1 MRYLSSSVKQLLMV
15 TLLLLAVATT
25 VTTARP
31 AAAQTA
37 PGACEWPV
45 AGNLITDGL
54 FTSGNAALWGQNN
67 PYTPTNKVETI
78 TGHPCGYTTA
88 LNSGQVDAIINHNQ
102 GADILFSGWVKKTE
116 PNSLTEF
123 TLRTVGFTSGVGY
136 YDYGQVVYSPSPAI
150 GSWGF
155 VQACIPGAYDNASY
169 HLFIYQFR
177 IDNTFWSGLS
187 AVPWQCSPGTAI
199 PTATPSPAG
208 VTATPTGIIGT
219 AVAAT
224 ATPSGVV
231 GTPVSVTATPAGIVG
246 TAVAVTATPSSGIN
260 NPPMPGVTVTPY
272 RLPTR
277 IPREPITPFEQ
288 LVYGPDG
295 KDTILA
301 DLPPSV
307 ADLPALPAA
316 IQGSGELTD
325 MPLPEIDGAAVG
337 TQVLGLTRGI
347 TKLVFEHPLWT
358 PIRWIGYTFLSLSL
372 LGLLIYK

>member
-1 MRYLSSSVKQLLMV
+1 MV

-31 AAAQTA
+31 AAAQSGCTWPVTNNQIDYNWFNTDVWAEFNSRTYAGFVPTA
-37 PGACEWPV
+37 ITGQPCSFAAAARITYGGSNMQRFGEPTVNGQGNLVVSFWHRTSTPGAQFRV
-45 AGNLITDGL
+45 YRDN
-54 FTSGNAALWGQNN
+54 
-67 PYTPTNKVETI
+67 
-78 TGHPCGYTTA
+78 
-88 LNSGQVDAIINHNQ
+88 
-102 GADILFSGWVKKTE
+102 E
-116 PNSLTEF
+116 PNSGG
-123 TLRTVGFTSGVGY
+123 VNIASGSDWQY
-136 YDYGQVVYSPSPAI
+136 TQVVMNPIGSLPTHRIFIGYGLYSPSLANGVWHEI
-150 GSWGF
+150 TGIS
-155 VQACIPGAYDNASY
+155 VV
-169 HLFIYQFR
+169 
-177 IDNTFWSGLS
+177 LS
-187 AVPWQCSPGTAI
+187 SPTAI
-199 PTATPSPAG
+199 PTATATPLSA
-208 VTATPTGIIGT
+208 TATPSGVVGT
-219 AVAAT
+219 PVSVT

-347 TKLVFEHPLWT
+347 TKLVFDHPLWT
-358 PIRWIGYTFLSLSL
+358 PIRWIGYTFLSISL